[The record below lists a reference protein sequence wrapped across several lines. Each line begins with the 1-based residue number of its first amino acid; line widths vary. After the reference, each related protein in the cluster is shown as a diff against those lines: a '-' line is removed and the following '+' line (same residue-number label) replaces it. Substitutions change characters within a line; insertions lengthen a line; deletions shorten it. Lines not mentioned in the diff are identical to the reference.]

1 VEGAV
6 SDAPA
11 EGGRTPVVA
20 LANQKGGVGKTT
32 TTANLAAALAARG
45 YRVLAIDADPQ
56 ASLTKLLGRHDPKAI
71 SMADLMLEGRER
83 GRDARHSVTDVAV
96 PTSWNFDVTP
106 SEIGL
111 AVFEKS
117 SQLGDEFILRDA
129 LGGLD
134 GYDLALIDCPP
145 SLGNMC
151 SGALVAATDLLIV
164 TEPTFLAL
172 QGLDDLIDTYR
183 LVKVRYNEDLLLR
196 GVIVNMATRT
206 LESERRTAELRG
218 QAPGEADADAAEQA
232 ALAGY
237 FDPGDVWEPWIPART
252 IVKEAVGMGVPLFS
266 PDARSRDRRAAP
278 LVADVFDQLAGR
290 LVNALAS

>member
-1 VEGAV
+1 MSNE
-6 SDAPA
+6 PA
-11 EGGRTPVVA
+11 AGERSPVVA

-32 TTANLAAALAARG
+32 TTANLAAALAQQG

-56 ASLTKLLGRHDPKAI
+56 ASLTKLLGRHDPKSV

-83 GRDARHSVTDVAV
+83 TGESRRSVAEIAVATSWRFDVA
-96 PTSWNFDVTP
+96 P

-129 LGGLD
+129 LAGLD
-134 GYDLALIDCPP
+134 TYDVTLIDCPP
-145 SLGNMC
+145 SLGNM
-151 SGALVAATDLLIV
+151 SSNALVAATDLLIV

-183 LVKVRYNEDLLLR
+183 LIKVRYNPGLLLQ
-196 GVIVNMATRT
+196 GVIVNMAART
-206 LESERRTAELRG
+206 LETARRTAELRG
-218 QAPGEADADAAEQA
+218 PATPDGDGAPQSEQA
-232 ALAGY
+232 ALAGF
-237 FDPGDVWEPWIPART
+237 FDREQVWEPWIPSRT

-266 PDARSRDRRAAP
+266 PDARTRDHRAAP
-278 LVADVFDQLAGR
+278 LVAGVFDQLARR
-290 LVNALAS
+290 LVHVLSS